1 MFPFFAEKETNILIY
16 IYILN
21 KQLITKTPNK
31 VIFKKEDNNNVC
43 ETV

>member
-16 IYILN
+16 ILN

-31 VIFKKEDNNNVC
+31 SYFKKRI
-43 ETV
+43 